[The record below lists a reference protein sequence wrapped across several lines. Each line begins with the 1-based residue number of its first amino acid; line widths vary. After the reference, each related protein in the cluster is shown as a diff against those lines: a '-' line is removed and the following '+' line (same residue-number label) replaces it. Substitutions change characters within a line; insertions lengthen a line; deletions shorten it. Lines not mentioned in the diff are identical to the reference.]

1 MADTENTQ
9 PSAQPI
15 EEWTDSEGR
24 RHFAGRG
31 TFAHQA
37 REAEEALA
45 AQQKTASEQS
55 SESTSDTVT
64 DVAAPPTEVKTDGDA
79 GATPAE
85 LTSTPGGRPAGP
97 PKASAPKSS

>member
-1 MADTENTQ
+1 MADTDNTQ

-24 RHFAGRG
+24 KHFAGRG

-45 AQQKTASEQS
+45 AERKTESAEPSDDDQS
-55 SESTSDTVT
+55 ATE
-64 DVAAPPTEVKTDGDA
+64 VAAPPVDVKTAGDVA
-79 GATPAE
+79 AAPAE

-97 PKASAPKSS
+97 PKAAPKSS